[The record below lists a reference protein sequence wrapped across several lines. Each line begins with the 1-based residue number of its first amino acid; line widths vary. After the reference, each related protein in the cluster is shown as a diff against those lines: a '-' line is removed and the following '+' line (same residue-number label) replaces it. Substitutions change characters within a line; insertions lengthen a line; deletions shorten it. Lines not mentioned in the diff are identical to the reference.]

1 MPLKF
6 IDMWRYFNIF
16 LFCFSLC
23 TCRNNQPQNSTNHSE
38 LSFDWLTGHWHRIN
52 DEPGQQTYE
61 IWQKQSANTYLGKGF
76 TLAKGDTV
84 FLENVILRSDDKD
97 QWSLNVMMKGE
108 EKPTIFK
115 LGKITP
121 NSFEC
126 NNDQN
131 SFPKIISYQRS
142 GDSLLA
148 IISGGGPSITFKF
161 GKQY

>member
-1 MPLKF
+1 
-6 IDMWRYFNIF
+6 
-16 LFCFSLC
+16 
-23 TCRNNQPQNSTNHSE
+23 
-38 LSFDWLTGHWHRIN
+38 
-52 DEPGQQTYE
+52 
-61 IWQKQSANTYLGKGF
+61 
-76 TLAKGDTV
+76 
-84 FLENVILRSDDKD
+84 
-97 QWSLNVMMKGE
+97 MKGE